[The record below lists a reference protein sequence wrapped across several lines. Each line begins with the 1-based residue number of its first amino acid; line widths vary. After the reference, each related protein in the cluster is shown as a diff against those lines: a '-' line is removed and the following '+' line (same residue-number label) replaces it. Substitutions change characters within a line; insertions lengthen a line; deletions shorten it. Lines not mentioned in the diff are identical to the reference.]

1 MTYDRVRLIKDSVDI
16 RAVCELYG
24 VHFIG
29 GRNQALCPFHDD
41 KNPSASVK
49 NGRFHCFV
57 CNLHLDCFDFVQQI
71 TGCDFQGAMEMLNQ
85 AFGLGLDLKKPIPT
99 AEMRKLRAERARKAA
114 ELERYRA
121 DYNEHQ
127 TEFIAL
133 RRITRMC
140 SPAPDK
146 PYMGG
151 YAWALGR
158 LEQLEEYFADRA
170 WR

>member
-1 MTYDRVRLIKDSVDI
+1 MTYDRVRHIKESVDI

-57 CNLHLDCFDFVQQI
+57 CDLHLDCFDFVQQI
-71 TGCDFQGAMEMLNQ
+71 TGCDFRGAMEILNQ

-99 AEMRKLRAERARKAA
+99 AEMRKIRSERQEKERRLQAYRKNY
-114 ELERYRA
+114 E
-121 DYNEHQ
+121 EHQ
-127 TEFIAL
+127 KEFIAL

-158 LEQLEEYFADRA
+158 LEQLEEYFADHP